1 MFRAFVY
8 VRKIHE
14 QQRWHRRNSCHHTYK
29 STSKWNVRITMTML
43 LYFREWWILWQR
55 LQYATQ
61 CFYHDQRIVIEL
73 TTESCEV
80 DNYSWQQGSMEPG
93 ISYAVLYF
101 FFLDGECAWRQK
113 YISIYSMQHIWLCSA
128 WSWTIF
134 TDVWYAS
141 HCLLHWTND
150 KWCSGI
156 DTTKQRAVCC
166 AQVKVVLKLQ
176 CKVEVMSS
184 EVGSVCLKPI
194 GLKAMRRIPFEGQEC
209 AMLENLWGSQ
219 SKV

>member
-61 CFYHDQRIVIEL
+61 CFYHVQRIVIEL

-101 FFLDGECAWRQK
+101 FYRWWMCLKAEIHFHL
-113 YISIYSMQHIWLCSA
+113 QHATYL
-128 WSWTIF
+128 
-134 TDVWYAS
+134 
-141 HCLLHWTND
+141 
-150 KWCSGI
+150 
-156 DTTKQRAVCC
+156 
-166 AQVKVVLKLQ
+166 VVFSLKLDNFYRCVI
-176 CKVEVMSS
+176 CKSLSTTLNKWQMV
-184 EVGSVCLKPI
+184 
-194 GLKAMRRIPFEGQEC
+194 
-209 AMLENLWGSQ
+209 
-219 SKV
+219 

>member
-101 FFLDGECAWRQK
+101 FFKMVNVPEGRNTFPSTACN
-113 YISIYSMQHIWLCSA
+113 ISGCVQL
-128 WSWTIF
+128 
-134 TDVWYAS
+134 
-141 HCLLHWTND
+141 
-150 KWCSGI
+150 
-156 DTTKQRAVCC
+156 
-166 AQVKVVLKLQ
+166 
-176 CKVEVMSS
+176 
-184 EVGSVCLKPI
+184 EVGQFLQMCDMQVIVYYIKQMTNGVVALIRQSS
-194 GLKAMRRIPFEGQEC
+194 GQF
-209 AMLENLWGSQ
+209 AVH
-219 SKV
+219 K